1 LQERADA
8 LDERENFRL
17 DYLGKYILN
26 QELVTTKLSGSN
38 LKDIYALI
46 KASGELPHGKVGEY
60 IYNEMSLDA
69 EDFVRK
75 IKDHTKGHRLED
87 IDVELDIAGF
97 RIFDHVTDVYENGL
111 IQTIYANTKPKYLL
125 NTWIYHLIV
134 SALIESKGSL
144 RSFLLCKD
152 AVWEFTPVIS
162 ALDILKSLLDI
173 YWKGMSAPLHF
184 FPVSSFEYVYQILQK
199 KRTQPGALNAA
210 QRKWRGSD
218 FSRGESEDPY
228 FERSFG
234 KNDPLDKDFEIIS
247 VNILSPL
254 LNHCCEILL

>member
-1 LQERADA
+1 
-8 LDERENFRL
+8 
-17 DYLGKYILN
+17 
-26 QELVTTKLSGSN
+26 
-38 LKDIYALI
+38 
-46 KASGELPHGKVGEY
+46 
-60 IYNEMSLDA
+60 MSLDA
-69 EDFVRK
+69 DDFVRK
-75 IKDHTKGHRLED
+75 IKNHTKVHRLED
-87 IDVELDIAGF
+87 LDVELDIAGF

-125 NTWIYHLIV
+125 NTWIYHLVI
-134 SALIESKGSL
+134 SALLEDKGSL

-152 AVWEFTPVIS
+152 AAWEFTPVIS

-199 KRTQPGALNAA
+199 KQTQSASLNVA

-228 FERSFG
+228 FERCFG
-234 KNDPLDKDFEIIS
+234 KTNPLDKDFEKIS
-247 VNILSPL
+247 MNIFSPL
-254 LNHCCEILL
+254 LNNCSEIILKTPVRYQ